1 MSDLIRK
8 TIGQISPADLE
19 WREKAK
25 ERILDLTM
33 PPWALGRLLDLAVD
47 IAGITRSLNPPI
59 KRRTVVIM
67 AGDFQLKQDAI
78 ER

>member
-25 ERILDLTM
+25 ERIIDLTM

-67 AGDFQLKQDAI
+67 TGDQIIL
-78 ER
+78 